1 MKVATLMALIMK
13 VATLLI
19 YFLAQS
25 RENFMIRL
33 ASCQDALWE
42 GSKTFFE
49 EIRGMSATVHQ
60 GLFLF
65 MNELDECTQGS
76 FLTVSRKRRRRHFSP
91 LRKLLSQKL
100 HMKFR
105 TRKINF
111 SHKKPQ
117 FKNN

>member
-1 MKVATLMALIMK
+1 MKLLSYTSLLHKMALIMK
-13 VATLLI
+13 VATLII

-60 GLFLF
+60 ARAF
-65 MNELDECTQGS
+65 S
-76 FLTVSRKRRRRHFSP
+76 FHE
-91 LRKLLSQKL
+91 
-100 HMKFR
+100 R
-105 TRKINF
+105 T
-111 SHKKPQ
+111 
-117 FKNN
+117 